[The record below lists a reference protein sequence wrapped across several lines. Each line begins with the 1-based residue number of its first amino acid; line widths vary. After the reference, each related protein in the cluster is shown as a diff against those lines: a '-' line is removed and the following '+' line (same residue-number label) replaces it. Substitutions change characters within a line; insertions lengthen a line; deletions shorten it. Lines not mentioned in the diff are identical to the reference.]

1 MAQFNSEK
9 KEFGNYLRYLRQKY
23 ELTIS
28 VLEAYAD
35 MDSGYISKLERGE
48 TTGRY
53 PRIDIAHRLADA
65 ISNFCTPQE
74 YWALL
79 AKGGFLPIDWIE
91 PHEIVALFFNQK
103 ISDSQAIEF
112 TQRLKDLSL
121 QILYKKEI
129 HDDQPHRDTAPA
141 KSMGNVQLSKE
152 HRRVDSNSWNAG
164 GARGIK
170 PRLS

>member
-1 MAQFNSEK
+1 MALFNSEK

-79 AKGGFLPIDWIE
+79 AKGGFLPTDWIE
-91 PHEIVALFFNQK
+91 PHEIVASFFNQK
-103 ISDSQAIEF
+103 ISDSQAVEF
-112 TQRLKDLSL
+112 TQQLKELSL
-121 QILYKKEI
+121 QILHKKEA
-129 HDDQPHRDTAPA
+129 HDDQPHRDTTPA
-141 KSMGNVQLSKE
+141 KSMGGLQFPKE
-152 HRRVDSNSWNAG
+152 HRGVGATPWN
-164 GARGIK
+164 ARGI
-170 PRLS
+170 RRT